1 MLNAPIKLYFIIKTQ
16 VCANSNQTISQ
27 NARSDRQFKR
37 GPKTLIKKIPSAHQP
52 LVINEYKLIK
62 YLTSNYFD
70 VSRGGLVNKQNV

>member
-37 GPKTLIKKIPSAHQP
+37 VPNTLIKKIPSAHQL
-52 LVINEYKLIK
+52 LVINE
-62 YLTSNYFD
+62 
-70 VSRGGLVNKQNV
+70 